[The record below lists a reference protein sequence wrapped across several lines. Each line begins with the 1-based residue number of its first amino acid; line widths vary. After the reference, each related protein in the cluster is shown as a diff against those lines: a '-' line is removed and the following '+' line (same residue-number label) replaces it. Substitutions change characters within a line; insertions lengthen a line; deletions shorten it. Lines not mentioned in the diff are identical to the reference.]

1 MTHVNT
7 SVPNDIC
14 RWMSLVQPIA
24 IGMSFHLNLQSQ
36 SRGSLFNE
44 TWQKR
49 PRERDERL
57 RFENEDMTLQM
68 Q

>member
-7 SVPNDIC
+7 LFPKDVC
-14 RWMSLVQPIA
+14 RWVHLVQPIA
-24 IGMSFHLNLQSQ
+24 FGMSFHLNLQSQ
-36 SRGSLFNE
+36 FRGSLFDE

-49 PRERDERL
+49 PTERDPLL
-57 RFENEDMTLQM
+57 RFENEDMTVQM